1 MSGRLLVVG
10 SVNHDLVVAVERLPA
25 PGETVLGGRAGGAR
39 RGQGRE
45 RGGGRRAARRVG
57 GDGRRDGRGRAR
69 GRRARRRWRR
79 RAWTS
84 RCVAR
89 LEDAP
94 TGVAVVA
101 VDAAGENQIV
111 VAPGANAAVT
121 AAQVEAALAARA
133 GAVDAVLV
141 SCEMPDEA
149 VAAAVRGAH
158 ERGLRCVLNP
168 APARPSL
175 LELAPWAP
183 LLTPNRAEAA
193 RLAGEDEPESA
204 AVALAARTGAP
215 VVVTL
220 GEAGALLVD
229 GRRGAVAALPGPRG
243 RRCVDTTGAGDA
255 FNGALGAR
263 LALGDALADAV
274 AYAVAAAGLRGRR
287 RSVRG
292 RRSTAADGRARARAG
307 RRRRRPRC
315 APSPPAGASPCH
327 RATSAAR
334 AALGRDQED
343 AAARAEPGGGADAG
357 QVRLHQPAQRGQ
369 RSGAA
374 LADREAERGELGHR
388 RRRPPRR

>member
-25 PGETVLGGRAGGAR
+25 PGETVLGAELVERDGGKGANAAAAAARLGASVAMVGATGADARGDRA
-39 RGQGRE
+39 
-45 RGGGRRAARRVG
+45 RAALAEAGV
-57 GDGRRDGRGRAR
+57 DVAL
-69 GRRARRRWRR
+69 
-79 RAWTS
+79 
-84 RCVAR
+84 VAR
-89 LEDAP
+89 LEHAP

-101 VDAAGENQIV
+101 VDSAGENQIV

-133 GAVDAVLV
+133 GSADAVLV
-141 SCEMPDEA
+141 SCEVPDEA

-193 RLAGEDEPESA
+193 RLAGEDDPEAA

-220 GEAGALLVD
+220 GDAGALLVTA
-229 GRRGAVAALPGPRG
+229 GEAPSQHFPARAVAVR
-243 RRCVDTTGAGDA
+243 DTTGAGDA

-274 AYAVAAAGLRGRR
+274 AYAVAAAGWAVATLG
-287 RSVRG
+287 
-292 RRSTAADGRARARAG
+292 ARAPLDPSEVERA
-307 RRRRRPRC
+307 
-315 APSPPAGASPCH
+315 
-327 RATSAAR
+327 
-334 AALGRDQED
+334 LD
-343 AAARAEPGGGADAG
+343 AA
-357 QVRLHQPAQRGQ
+357 
-369 RSGAA
+369 
-374 LADREAERGELGHR
+374 
-388 RRRPPRR
+388 